1 MVGRIHQWSRLGLN
15 FLYGK
20 ISTLS
25 ISVIDV
31 RLFRL
36 FLLEWVLVIVPFKK
50 AVFISGVRCLLLFM
64 PHTSYLLKEGGFVGV
79 LLFNI
84 VNLCLFFLALTRDL
98 LVLLIYLKQSALD
111 SWIFSTVILFS
122 ISSIS
127 VLISTTP
134 SFGLPSLQFALVF
147 LVS

>member
-1 MVGRIHQWSRLGLN
+1 MVGRIHQWSRLDLN

-25 ISVIDV
+25 ISVTDV

-36 FLLEWVLVIVPFKK
+36 FLLEWALVIVPFKK

-64 PHTSYLLKEGGFVGV
+64 PHTSYLLKEGGFVSV
-79 LLFNI
+79 LFNI
-84 VNLCLFFLALTRDL
+84 VSLCLFFLALTRDL
-98 LVLLIYLKQSALD
+98 LVLLIYLKESALD